1 MEMNKIV
8 VEQKEL
14 TLINEDV
21 LITNILE
28 KEVIINIKGNVICGF
43 INLPSECKITINL
56 NESSNLQCDFFVQL
70 KNVTNQIHIN
80 SNESSKL
87 NLNYACTFEGEN
99 HLSIYNDVNSN
110 NTENN
115 IYVRTVE
122 IDGTLDIVAEGYI
135 REGTKSSVYLED
147 IKALT
152 NKNNSVKIM
161 PNLLVKTNSVIANH
175 NATIS
180 NINEQEL
187 FYLGSKGINKE
198 NAIKL
203 IKNGFLKGILSI
215 NELKVGGE
223 IPNE

>member
-1 MEMNKIV
+1 MNKIV

-14 TLINEDV
+14 TLENESV
-21 LITNILE
+21 IVANILE
-28 KEVIINIKGNVICGF
+28 KEVIINISGNVTCGF
-43 INLPSECKITINL
+43 INLPSECEIIINL
-56 NESSNLQCDFFVQL
+56 NENANLQCDFFVQL

-80 SNESSKL
+80 SSESSKL
-87 NLNYACTFEGEN
+87 NLNYACTFEGKN

-110 NTENN
+110 NTESN

-122 IDGTLDIVAEGYI
+122 VDGTLDIVAEGYI
-135 REGTKSSVYLED
+135 HENTKSSIYLED

-180 NINEQEL
+180 NIDEQEL
-187 FYLGSKGINKE
+187 FYLESKGINKE

-223 IPNE
+223 EHNE